1 MNPEAIGKF
10 ISEERKAKGLTQKE
24 LGEAL
29 GLSDKAV
36 SKWENGRS
44 MPDLAVMDDLCKL
57 LDISINDLLSGEKLS
72 EDSYTRKAE
81 ENMKD
86 LMNETTHANRA
97 SRIGSVLFRLCL
109 PDRGDSLDHALFRRN
124 NDLRN
129 APGYS
134 VTYLHAILYCSLPC
148 LLGQPWEFRQRGM
161 PDILS

>member
-24 LGEAL
+24 LGESHRL
-29 GLSDKAV
+29 
-36 SKWENGRS
+36 R
-44 MPDLAVMDDLCKL
+44 P
-57 LDISINDLLSGEKLS
+57 
-72 EDSYTRKAE
+72 
-81 ENMKD
+81 
-86 LMNETTHANRA
+86 
-97 SRIGSVLFRLCL
+97 FRLCL

-148 LLGQPWEFRQRGM
+148 LLGQPWKFRQRGM
-161 PDILS
+161 PGILS